1 MRLVLATAAL
11 FVSAVTAHSQTI
23 YPIDRAE
30 ILTGAKFDLK
40 VEFPTRLS
48 ADQVKVTINGADYAT
63 TFGRAASFIERED
76 GKEQSSI
83 VLRDVTL
90 PKRGSYRVRAS
101 DGTNAREVTWTV
113 FDTGPRK

>member
-1 MRLVLATAAL
+1 MRLVLATVAIL
-11 FVSAVTAHSQTI
+11 LSGTPPYSQTI

-40 VEFPTRLS
+40 VEFPGKLS
-48 ADQVKVTINGADYAT
+48 PDQVNVTINGADYAT
-63 TFGRAASFIERED
+63 TFGRTASFIERED

-90 PKRGSYRVRAS
+90 PKPGNYRVRA
-101 DGTNAREVTWTV
+101 
-113 FDTGPRK
+113 